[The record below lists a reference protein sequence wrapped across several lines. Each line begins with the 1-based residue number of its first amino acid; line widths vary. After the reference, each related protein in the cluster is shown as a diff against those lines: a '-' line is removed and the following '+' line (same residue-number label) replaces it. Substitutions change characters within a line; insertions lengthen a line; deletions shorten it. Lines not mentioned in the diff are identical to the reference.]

1 MLIDLKQ
8 ILESAERENV
18 AVPAFNV
25 YNMESVI
32 GVMRAARETGAPV
45 IFQMF
50 TRLADTEYGI
60 FIANSIRE
68 AVRQLRTPAAFHLDH
83 GAGLPEVV
91 RALRLGVSGAM
102 LDASTLPL
110 EENIARTRAAV
121 DLCRECGVPVEGELG
136 HVGSAA
142 DEKSGAFTDVAEAK
156 RFAEETGVSALA
168 VMVGTAH
175 GVYKQSPVLEIQRL
189 RDIREAT
196 GLPLVLHGGSG
207 VPAEQLQMAVDAGIR
222 KVNFAT
228 DLCHTFWET
237 VYAANGTVKPMDVLM
252 EAPID
257 AIRQYAVMRI
267 KQLGADRI
275 APAGAG
281 QA

>member
-8 ILESAERENV
+8 ILDLAERKK
-18 AVPAFNV
+18 AAIPAFNM

-50 TRLADTEYGI
+50 NRLASTEYGT
-60 FIANSIRE
+60 FVANSIKE
-68 AVRQLRTPAAFHLDH
+68 AIRQLPTPAVFHLDH
-83 GAGLPEVV
+83 GAGIPEVM

-102 LDASTLPL
+102 IDASTLPL
-110 EENIARTRAAV
+110 EENIAKTRMAV
-121 DLCRECGVPVEGELG
+121 DLCRECGVSVEGELG
-136 HVGSAA
+136 HVGGTS
-142 DEKSGAFTDVAEAK
+142 DEKLSDFTDVTEAK

-175 GVYKQSPVLEIQRL
+175 GVYKKAPVLDIQRIS
-189 RDIREAT
+189 DIRDAT

-207 VPAEQLQMAVDAGIR
+207 VPVEQLKKAVDAGIR

-228 DLCHTFWET
+228 DLCYAFWET
-237 VYAANGTVKPMDVLM
+237 VYASNGTIKAMDVLM
-252 EAPID
+252 EEPVK
-257 AIRQYAVMRI
+257 AIQQYAESRI
-267 KQLGADRI
+267 RELGADQI
-275 APAGAG
+275 I
-281 QA
+281 

>member
-8 ILESAERENV
+8 ILDLAERKK
-18 AVPAFNV
+18 AAIPAFNM

-50 TRLADTEYGI
+50 NRLASTEYGT
-60 FIANSIRE
+60 FVANSIKE
-68 AVRQLRTPAAFHLDH
+68 AIRQLPTPAVFHLDH
-83 GAGLPEVV
+83 GAGIPEVM

-102 LDASTLPL
+102 IDASTLPL
-110 EENIARTRAAV
+110 EENIAKTRMAV

-136 HVGSAA
+136 HVGGTS
-142 DEKSGAFTDVAEAK
+142 DEKLSDFTDVTEAK

-175 GVYKQSPVLEIQRL
+175 GVYKKAPVLDIQRIS
-189 RDIREAT
+189 DIRDAT

-207 VPAEQLQMAVDAGIR
+207 VPVEQLKKAVDAGIR

-228 DLCHTFWET
+228 DLCYAFWET
-237 VYAANGTVKPMDVLM
+237 VYASNGTIKAMDVLM
-252 EAPID
+252 EEPVK
-257 AIRQYAVMRI
+257 AIQQYAESRI
-267 KQLGADRI
+267 RELGADQI
-275 APAGAG
+275 I
-281 QA
+281 